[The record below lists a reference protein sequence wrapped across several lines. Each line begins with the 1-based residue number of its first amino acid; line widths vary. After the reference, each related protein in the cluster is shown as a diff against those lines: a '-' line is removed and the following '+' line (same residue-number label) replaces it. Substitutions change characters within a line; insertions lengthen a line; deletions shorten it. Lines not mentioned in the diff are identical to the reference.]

1 MSQMTRLG
9 CGPAATGV
17 RQVKWCEFLFGNPTI
32 ANDTVTLLPLS
43 GVPPGLFVS
52 DPAYF
57 TKATTLSMGIAIELP
72 GIYKLSV
79 HVSTIGS
86 AGVPGKARMLWPH
99 WLNQPAPL
107 NRFNTDGTN
116 SGANTG
122 GLAEEA
128 YDNTFEGYANFP
140 NPLAGSGYGTFP
152 EIRTGYTFDFRLGG
166 GLATPTSTEVNF
178 YYHQLTGGNENVTT
192 FSRGTII
199 YYPSDIEAPPTGY
212 GTTYAYP

>member
-1 MSQMTRLG
+1 MSQLARGG
-9 CGPAATGV
+9 CGAAAT
-17 RQVKWCEFLFGNPTI
+17 RSQVKWCEFLFGNATI
-32 ANDTVTLLPLS
+32 HTDTVTLLPLS

-52 DPAYF
+52 DPTYF
-57 TKATTLSMGIAIELP
+57 KKASTLSMGIAIELP

-79 HVSTIGS
+79 HTSVIFPSGT
-86 AGVPGKARMLWPH
+86 AQTPKMLWPH

-128 YDNTFEGYANFP
+128 YDNTFQGYTNFP
-140 NPLAGSGYGTFP
+140 NPLGGSGYGTYP
-152 EIRTGYTFDFRLGG
+152 EVRNGYTFDFRLGG
-166 GLATPTSTEVNF
+166 GLATPNNTEVNF
-178 YYHQLTGGNENVTT
+178 YYHQTSGGDVNFTT

-199 YYPSDIEAPPTGY
+199 YYPSDIENEPQGY